1 MRGASLLLLLTVVT
15 TSSLG
20 LTLRVPDDVATIQ
33 AAIDSVSVGDTVLV
47 AAGVYTGSENRDLT
61 FGGKDLVVCSED
73 GPEATII
80 NCLVGGRG
88 FTFDG
93 GETRESLLEG
103 FTIAYGV
110 VSGEGEYGGAGVL
123 CSGSSPTIRNCIL
136 SLGLTVE
143 GFSGGIHC
151 EGGSPFIT
159 DCVLEFNDV
168 FGGFG
173 GGISCVNSSALISH
187 CEIRSNRADQGG
199 GIFVSGGSVII
210 RNCEIVSN
218 SANPYSALTPEG
230 GGIHATS
237 AVVEDCLIS
246 GNRVTEGSGGGFY
259 GDAFLARCVVT
270 GNEARGPEPV
280 AAQGGGLLSGET
292 THLIQ
297 CTVAGNNAEGRGD
310 GIHGTGTTVEQCVFW
325 GNSDCGDDIFSKS
338 GMTIICSCFR
348 DLAWEGEIV
357 IVGEQVN
364 EDPLFC
370 DPNACW
376 VAPTLLGEYGLQA
389 GSPCLP
395 GNSPC
400 GRLIGALPVG
410 CPVSA
415 TPDPDRAPEAPM
427 MRIASSNPVA
437 GALTYSVHPAVPTRV
452 RIRLFNVRGQLVDNV
467 LDEVLS
473 LGAQTFTWRHGD
485 EGGPGLPAGIYY
497 LRLTAG
503 RHKESLRIV
512 VID

>member
-1 MRGASLLLLLTVVT
+1 MRGVSLILLLAVIT
-15 TSSLG
+15 TSSFG
-20 LTLRVPDDVATIQ
+20 LTLRVPDEVATIQ

-61 FGGKDLVVCSED
+61 FGGKDLVVRSED
-73 GPEATII
+73 GPAATII
-80 NCLVGGRG
+80 NCLVNGRG
-88 FTFDG
+88 FLFNG
-93 GETRESLLEG
+93 GETREALLEG
-103 FTIAYGV
+103 FTITYGV
-110 VSGEGEYGGAGVL
+110 VSGEGEYGGAGVF
-123 CSGSSPTIRNCIL
+123 CSGSSPTIRDCIL
-136 SLGLTVE
+136 SFGLTVE

-173 GGISCVNSSALISH
+173 GAISCVNSSAVINR

-218 SANPYSALTPEG
+218 SVNPYSTLTPAG
-230 GGIHATS
+230 GGIHATG
-237 AVVEDCLIS
+237 AVIEDCLIS
-246 GNRVTEGSGGGFY
+246 GNRVTEGSGGGFF
-259 GDAFLARCVVT
+259 GDALLTGCVIT
-270 GNEARGPEPV
+270 GNEARGPEPG

-297 CTVAGNNAEGRGD
+297 CTVAGNDAEGRGD
-310 GIHGTGTTVEQCVFW
+310 GLHGTGTTVERCVFW
-325 GNSDCGDDIFSKS
+325 GNGDCGDDIFSES

-348 DLAWEGEIV
+348 DLAWEGEIF

-364 EDPLFC
+364 DDPLFC

-376 VAPTLLGEYGLQA
+376 IAPTLLGDYGLQA

-400 GRLIGALPVG
+400 GRLIGALPVE

-415 TPDPDRAPEAPM
+415 TPDPERAPEAHM
-427 MRIASSNPVA
+427 MKIVSSNPVS
-437 GALTYSVHPAVPTRV
+437 GALTYSVHPAVETRV
-452 RIRLFNVRGQLVDNV
+452 RIRLFDVRGQLMGSV

-473 LGAQTFTWRHGD
+473 PGPQTFTWRHGPE
-485 EGGPGLPAGIYY
+485 EGLGLPAGVYY

-503 RHKESLRIV
+503 RHAESRRIV